1 MSESC
6 GDCYNY
12 ALAEERFEDAFAEVY
27 SEMWSTL
34 RTTDGEYAELWR
46 ERLALV
52 ERFPIF
58 KVVTEGEGAVSL
70 SAEEHKA
77 FIRYLDLK
85 DEMED
90 IESKHIYFCGHR
102 HSFGYLKRIGAI

>member
-1 MSESC
+1 MSESY
-6 GDCYNY
+6 GEYYNY
-12 ALAEERFEDAFAEVY
+12 ALAKELFGDAFAEVC
-27 SEMWSTL
+27 SEMWNTL

-52 ERFPIF
+52 EKFPIF
-58 KVVTEGEGAVSL
+58 EAVMEGEGAVSL

-77 FIRYLDLK
+77 FVRYLDLK

-102 HSFGYLKRIGAI
+102 HSFDYLKRIGAF